1 MGIAL
6 FKESSGFSF
15 KLRIARAT
23 MDYGVCTE
31 MHIVHPG
38 SGGDGRHAS
47 LEDHVEPLLRGEMS
61 RYRVNAAAGGGA
73 PPPPPPPGQ
82 GPSGRH
88 PSPRGNNARPPP
100 KPPAHAN
107 VHKYSN
113 SNYNPQD
120 VNGAI
125 GSHMSNTAIR
135 RKGGEIK
142 KMAVKDASKDVEW
155 ADDLGND
162 LDAIKFAPV
171 QIKDKFALSMFILQ
185 LLSIIV
191 VFVTVWS
198 NGEDVKVMDTTL
210 NKITALKVFASSCAF
225 AFVFS
230 GVWLMLLKIFIRKAV
245 LMTFA
250 MAILILGTVAGIAA
264 SQGQVGW
271 AIFWGIILF
280 VFGYYFYLIRKRIK
294 FATLMLKA
302 AMNVVFQFK
311 STLLVAY
318 GALLVQCM
326 WLMFWAFCYLTIW
339 PYFGNNPFIG
349 AGLLMSL
356 FWTAQVIKN
365 VVHVTVAGT
374 TAYWY
379 FCYDCM
385 PPNPTGKALFR
396 TLTINLGSI
405 SMGSMITSIIKTLR
419 VILEGLRRS
428 NDGNP
433 SFTVIMAGFTLKWIE
448 CIARYFNSYA
458 FTYIAI
464 YGKNFTAS
472 AKKTWDLIQN
482 CGLDAIINDDI
493 IGGTIMFSAC
503 IVAALTGFC
512 GAFWAVHSGIENWFW
527 GVGFPCALVGFV
539 LGVVTFNVVESAV
552 LSIYVCFAED
562 PDALY
567 YNDRDLYE
575 KLTDAQEMGVL
586 ADIDSDS
593 STESDDT
600 SLGDF
605 TTSEDEEDMLD
616 KDNFDD
622 LTPEQLAEIS
632 SDDEEQG
639 LLDEDE
645 KKKKKKWYQRVGG
658 AVGSAVGGIVGF
670 FSE

>member
-1 MGIAL
+1 MKSNTHSTLISTKRVL
-6 FKESSGFSF
+6 FTCMVDKSNDGNDERLFCPKSKERQIR
-15 KLRIARAT
+15 K
-23 MDYGVCTE
+23 
-31 MHIVHPG
+31 
-38 SGGDGRHAS
+38 
-47 LEDHVEPLLRGEMS
+47 
-61 RYRVNAAAGGGA
+61 YRKDSIPSNAISTVTAIKNDLI
-73 PPPPPPPGQ
+73 
-82 GPSGRH
+82 PS
-88 PSPRGNNARPPP
+88 PP
-100 KPPAHAN
+100 KPVPYKEQ
-107 VHKYSN
+107 VL
-113 SNYNPQD
+113 
-120 VNGAI
+120 I
-125 GSHMSNTAIR
+125 
-135 RKGGEIK
+135 
-142 KMAVKDASKDVEW
+142 
-155 ADDLGND
+155 
-162 LDAIKFAPV
+162 
-171 QIKDKFALSMFILQ
+171 
-185 LLSIIV
+185 
-191 VFVTVWS
+191 
-198 NGEDVKVMDTTL
+198 DTYTSPSPGQPH
-210 NKITALKVFASSCAF
+210 T
-225 AFVFS
+225 
-230 GVWLMLLKIFIRKAV
+230 
-245 LMTFA
+245 
-250 MAILILGTVAGIAA
+250 GI
-264 SQGQVGW
+264 
-271 AIFWGIILF
+271 
-280 VFGYYFYLIRKRIK
+280 
-294 FATLMLKA
+294 
-302 AMNVVFQFK
+302 
-311 STLLVAY
+311 
-318 GALLVQCM
+318 
-326 WLMFWAFCYLTIW
+326 
-339 PYFGNNPFIG
+339 
-349 AGLLMSL
+349 
-356 FWTAQVIKN
+356 
-365 VVHVTVAGT
+365 
-374 TAYWY
+374 
-379 FCYDCM
+379 CYDCM

-527 GVGFPCALVGFV
+527 GVGFPCSLVGFV

-586 ADIDSDS
+586 ADIDSES

-622 LTPEQLAEIS
+622 LTPEQ
-632 SDDEEQG
+632 
-639 LLDEDE
+639 
-645 KKKKKKWYQRVGG
+645 
-658 AVGSAVGGIVGF
+658 
-670 FSE
+670 